1 MWEIYAYQNADS
13 LFGIFN
19 AAAAIHGSGDYMA
32 AVAAVAFCGFIAALV
47 AYAFA
52 PEKLQGWKWLA
63 TVLLVFSVLI
73 VPRVTVGVVDKT
85 GGSAVKVV
93 ANVPFGVAFLGSVT
107 STVGHTLTG
116 LFETAFQV
124 IPGVGALPSELSYE
138 KNGLM
143 FGNRLI
149 RETGGVAFQDPNF
162 RTDLVNFIHN
172 CTMYDLIDGTVDP
185 GTFSSSDDVW
195 ALMASPNPA
204 RFTTLTSAGGS
215 ITVDTCPNAYT
226 NLNGRL
232 PAQLTRIQG
241 KLALQLNPTLP
252 AAAAN
257 AAIAG
262 QIQQAYL
269 KNSIATA
276 AATAA
281 DLIRQNAVLNAI
293 NDTSNI
299 IGQKV
304 NDPAAMVLAVGR
316 AQSVAQ
322 QNAAWLNA
330 GKIAE
335 QALPVFRNVIEAI
348 TYALFPLLVLLMLLT
363 SGRETML
370 AFKGYAA
377 VLIWIQLWPP
387 LYAVLNYMASI
398 YAAYDL
404 AAAADL
410 GSGAKALSLHTAS
423 TIYSR
428 AISGEAVVGYLA
440 ISIPFI
446 AWAALKRMETFG
458 TALVGGLSGLQS
470 MVAGATA
477 GAAAGNL
484 SMGNVSMDQIRLA
497 PNRTSAFMSNWQNDI
512 SGNSFSSNMLTGRTA
527 VSLLRNQGY
536 ASRVVSMRVSEQDVQ
551 DASRQVDAARTEAV
565 AASTE
570 RSAVLS
576 EAFSK
581 GLAKLK
587 SSRSSTGSTSSSFEQ
602 LGQTIDRLD
611 QISRSVSES
620 TGLTQSQVARIALGV
635 TGHAG
640 FNARFVGAQLNA
652 SADKT
657 YLSGLSADERK
668 VLGALTSEQASEFKQ
683 FGDRVSRDS
692 SVASLVATD
701 AREARELS
709 SRIATTTARSAR
721 ADASLADRAAFS
733 ERLAVARER
742 GGVSDPE
749 AKRKI
754 IGGLFVDV
762 FKAEAAKIKATH
774 ARHVAWL
781 AQGTIYPDVI
791 ESGGAKTKKAVT
803 IKSHHNVGGLP
814 EQLGL
819 KLLEPLR
826 ELFKDEV
833 RELGVALGLPPE
845 MVYRHPF
852 PGPGLGVRILGEV
865 KKDYADLLRRADAIF
880 IEELR
885 NTVDTASGKSWY
897 DLTSQAFA
905 VFLPVRS
912 VGVMGDGRTY
922 DYVVALRAVQTS
934 DFMTADWA
942 ELPYSLLKRVSGRI
956 INEVRGINRVTYDVS
971 SKPPATIEWE

>member
-32 AVAAVAFCGFIAALV
+32 AVSAVAFCGFIAALV

-124 IPGVGALPSELSYE
+124 IPGIGALPSELSYE

-241 KLALQLNPTLP
+241 KLAFQLNPTLP

-281 DLIRQNAVLNAI
+281 DLIRHNAVLNAI

-330 GKIAE
+330 GKVAE

-410 GSGAKALSLHTAS
+410 GSGAKALSLQTAS

-512 SGNSFSSNMLTGRTA
+512 SGNTFSSNMLTGRTA

-551 DASRQVDAARTEAV
+551 DASRQVDAARSEAV

-576 EAFSK
+576 EAFTK

-742 GGVSDPE
+742 GDSISIDIAQDPYNLAMFTRYAEQYGGTSASAQQLLSAELARQALAPTRNFSDGTGMPSSFDDVRHLYTTNSGDPRTTPDIDATYRRATGAVRQAPLPVAPPAQPAPE
-749 AKRKI
+749 PSDARQQI
-754 IGGLFVDV
+754 QTSSDDLRGRT
-762 FKAEAAKIKATH
+762 AAR
-774 ARHVAWL
+774 RHEF
-781 AQGTIYPDVI
+781 D
-791 ESGGAKTKKAVT
+791 
-803 IKSHHNVGGLP
+803 
-814 EQLGL
+814 
-819 KLLEPLR
+819 
-826 ELFKDEV
+826 DE
-833 RELGVALGLPPE
+833 RSP
-845 MVYRHPF
+845 
-852 PGPGLGVRILGEV
+852 
-865 KKDYADLLRRADAIF
+865 RRADDGTISPRQSLF
-880 IEELR
+880 KG
-885 NTVDTASGKSWY
+885 TARQVARDAAETFQDAK
-897 DLTSQAFA
+897 DA
-905 VFLPVRS
+905 VK
-912 VGVMGDGRTY
+912 GII
-922 DYVVALRAVQTS
+922 
-934 DFMTADWA
+934 
-942 ELPYSLLKRVSGRI
+942 KR
-956 INEVRGINRVTYDVS
+956 
-971 SKPPATIEWE
+971 